1 MSGSLASPQSLP
13 EMYHRIDAGQTNLA
27 EELTCMLDR
36 ITSVEK
42 RVHALLP
49 DESPASRKKRVLEE
63 AHELEE
69 RFPDPATRPPLWG
82 ALVGVKDIFH
92 TDGFPIRGG
101 SKLPEESFLEEG
113 APGLPGDGGREG
125 EVIRAVRAAGGIILG
140 KTVSTEFAYFAPGPT
155 RNPWNPDH
163 TPGGSSSGSAAAVAA
178 GMCHI
183 ALGTQT
189 IGSIT
194 RPASFCGVAGYKPSY
209 GRVSTDGVIPFSH
222 DADHIGP
229 IASEVRTLAAAA
241 AAMVPDWQPLPDASV
256 PRVGGTSAVPAH
268 PDLKHAIGP
277 VLVPDDAY
285 LVQADEAGRAAIDAL
300 VERLTGLGVKVER
313 IAVFDDI
320 DEINAAHRAM
330 VARDFAEVHAHW
342 IERYGEL
349 YSPQSRDLIKAGLA
363 VSDDARARFREG
375 RRSVRERLEQA
386 LERHGARMWISPA
399 SVGEAPKGISA
410 TGDPIMNLPW
420 TYSGLPTVS
429 LSLNGIPRGMGPTG
443 LPLGVQCAG
452 RFGED
457 EVLFAQT
464 IVMSDLLRPAIL
476 R

>member
-1 MSGSLASPQSLP
+1 MSGSFASPQSLL
-13 EMYHRIDAGQTNLA
+13 EMHHRIDAGQTTLV

-36 ITSVEK
+36 ITAVEK
-42 RVHALLP
+42 RVRALLS
-49 DESPASRKKRVLEE
+49 DESPGSRKKRVLEE
-63 AHELEE
+63 ARQLES

-92 TDGFPIRGG
+92 VDGFPTRGG
-101 SKLPEESFLEEG
+101 SKLPPESFLEAG

-125 EVIRAVRAAGGIILG
+125 EVIGAIRAAGGIVLG

-178 GMCHI
+178 GMCHV

-194 RPASFCGVAGYKPSY
+194 RPASFCGVTGYKPSY

-229 IASEVRTLAAAA
+229 IASDVRTLAAAA
-241 AAMVPDWQPLPDASV
+241 AAMVSDWQPLPATSV
-256 PRVGGTSAVPAH
+256 PHVGGASAVAAR
-268 PDLKHAIGP
+268 PDLRHAIGP

-285 LVQADEAGRAAIDAL
+285 FAQADEAGRAAIDAL
-300 VERLTGLGVKVER
+300 VERLTGLGVEVER
-313 IAVFDDI
+313 IAVLDDI
-320 DEINAAHRAM
+320 EEINAAHRGM

-342 IERYGEL
+342 VDRHGDR
-349 YSPQSRDLIKAGLA
+349 YSPQSRDLIEKGRA
-363 VSDDARARFREG
+363 VTDDQRERAREG
-375 RRSVRERLEQA
+375 RRLIRERLESA
-386 LERHGARMWISPA
+386 LQRHGAGMWISPA

-429 LSLNGIPRGMGPTG
+429 LSLSGIPRGVGPTG

-452 RFGED
+452 RFGGD
-457 EVLFAQT
+457 EELFRQT
-464 IVMSDLLRPAIL
+464 ILMADLLRPAIM